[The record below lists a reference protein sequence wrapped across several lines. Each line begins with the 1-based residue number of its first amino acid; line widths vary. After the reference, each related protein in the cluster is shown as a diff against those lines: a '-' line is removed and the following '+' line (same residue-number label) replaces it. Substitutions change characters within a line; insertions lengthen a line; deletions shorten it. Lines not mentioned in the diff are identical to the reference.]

1 MYIKVNVHYG
11 FFLWRKDKEMNNY
24 TNSNMQ
30 GFQLTPEDTFLPNYT
45 DSDSPPWFISAKNNE
60 RRIISLRCVSKLLS
74 KSRSPVVF
82 IPLHVFPLFWNLTSK
97 NSSHYYC
104 KLPFSYEVCISIY
117 IDYPR
122 KRPWFHGSKKKY
134 QITMLTMSNDSKTNS
149 ILIWIK

>member
-1 MYIKVNVHYG
+1 
-11 FFLWRKDKEMNNY
+11 MNNY

-122 KRPWFHGSKKKY
+122 KRPWFHGSKKKISNHY
-134 QITMLTMSNDSKTNS
+134 VNNVEWQQNKFNTYMNQISKI
-149 ILIWIK
+149 ILKIWPEIVHFSYKF